1 MPGTKEIRSKIASV
15 KSTQKITKAM
25 QMVATSKMR
34 RAQERM
40 RLARPYAQK
49 MRNVIGHLTE
59 ANPDYRH
66 PFLVTREPKAVGFI
80 VISTDRGLAG
90 ALNANVFKQ
99 TLLLMREWQG
109 KGAQVSLC
117 IIGTKGLAFFRRLSV
132 PILAN
137 VSHLGDRPHVKDLI
151 GTVKVMLDAYR
162 AGALDRLLLVNAQ
175 FVNTMTQRAAVEQL
189 LPIEALDTE
198 GLQEHWDYIYEPEA
212 AYILDGLLMR
222 YIESQVY
229 RAAVEN
235 VASEMAARMV
245 AMKAASDNAGKL
257 ITELQLIYNKARQAA
272 ITKRSEEH
280 TSELQSQ
287 SNLVCRLLLEK
298 KKKKSKKRP
307 HLSIEV
313 QAAFNSIR

>member
-34 RAQERM
+34 RAQDRM

-66 PFLVTREPKAVGFI
+66 PFLHERDVKSVGII

-90 ALNANVFKQ
+90 GLNANTFKQ
-99 TLLLMREWQG
+99 TLMLMREWQG
-109 KGAQVSLC
+109 KGASVSLC
-117 IIGTKGLAFFRRLSV
+117 LVGSKALSFFRRLDV
-132 PILAN
+132 KILAN
-137 VSHLGDRPHVKDLI
+137 VCNLGDRPHIRDLI

-162 AGALDRLLLVNAQ
+162 NGEIDRLFLINAQ
-175 FVNTMTQRAAVEQL
+175 FVNTMTQKPMVEQL
-189 LPIEALDTE
+189 LPIQAVDTAD
-198 GLQEHWDYIYEPEA
+198 LPEHWDYIYEPEA
-212 AYILDGLLMR
+212 KYILDGLLMR
-222 YIESQVY
+222 YVESQVY

-257 ITELQLIYNKARQAA
+257 ISELQLIYNKARQAA
-272 ITKRSEEH
+272 ITKELSEI
-280 TSELQSQ
+280 
-287 SNLVCRLLLEK
+287 VGG
-298 KKKKSKKRP
+298 
-307 HLSIEV
+307 
-313 QAAFNSIR
+313 AAAV

>member
-40 RLARPYAQK
+40 RQARPYAQK

-66 PFLVTREPKAVGFI
+66 PFLVSREPKAVGII

-99 TLLLMREWQG
+99 TITLMREWQG

-117 IIGTKGLAFFRRLSV
+117 IVGTKGMNFFRRLSV

-137 VSHLGDRPHVKDLI
+137 VSNLGDRPHIKDLI
-151 GTVKVMLDAYR
+151 GTVKVVLDAYR
-162 AGALDRLLLVNAQ
+162 EGKLDRLFLVNAQ
-175 FVNTMTQRAAVEQL
+175 FVNTMTQRPSVEQL
-189 LPIEALDTE
+189 LPIEAMDTE
-198 GLQEHWDYIYEPEA
+198 GLQEHWDYIYEPDA
-212 AYILDGLLMR
+212 AGVLDGLLMR

-229 RAAVEN
+229 RGAVEN

-257 ITELQLIYNKARQAA
+257 INELQLIYNKARQAA
-272 ITKRSEEH
+272 ITKELSEI
-280 TSELQSQ
+280 
-287 SNLVCRLLLEK
+287 VGG
-298 KKKKSKKRP
+298 
-307 HLSIEV
+307 
-313 QAAFNSIR
+313 AAAV

>member
-66 PFLVTREPKAVGFI
+66 PFLQERDPKAVGII

-90 ALNANVFKQ
+90 GLNANTFKQ
-99 TLLLMREWQG
+99 TLLLMREWQA
-109 KGAQVSLC
+109 KGATVSLC
-117 IIGTKGLAFFRRLSV
+117 VIGSKGLAFFRRLDV
-132 PILAN
+132 KILAN
-137 VSHLGDRPHVKDLI
+137 VSGLGDRPHVKDLI

-162 AGALDRLLLVNAQ
+162 EGEIDRLFLVNAQ
-175 FVNTMTQRAAVEQL
+175 FLNTMTQKPTVEQL
-189 LPIEALDTE
+189 LPIQAVDTE
-198 GLQEHWDYIYEPEA
+198 GLPEHWDYIYEPEA
-212 AYILDGLLMR
+212 KQILDGLLMR

-229 RAAVEN
+229 RGAVEN

-245 AMKAASDNAGKL
+245 AMKAATDNAGKL
-257 ITELQLIYNKARQAA
+257 IQELQLIYNKARQAA
-272 ITKRSEEH
+272 ITKELSEI
-280 TSELQSQ
+280 
-287 SNLVCRLLLEK
+287 VGG
-298 KKKKSKKRP
+298 
-307 HLSIEV
+307 
-313 QAAFNSIR
+313 AAAV